1 MTDDYYLS
9 LKSNEGPV
17 IKAIGKNTR
26 RTNEDE
32 PLKMRCCGFRY
43 QWLLGSSP
51 GSSWVKRKRRFTQV
65 KAQGFQSDDARRIHT
80 GTL

>member
-17 IKAIGKNTR
+17 INAIGKNTE

-32 PLKMRCCGFRY
+32 PLKMRCCGFHYR
-43 QWLLGSSP
+43 WLLGFSP
-51 GSSWVKRKRRFTQV
+51 GSSWVKRKFTQV
-65 KAQGFQSDDARRIHT
+65 KAQGFQSDDARRTHT